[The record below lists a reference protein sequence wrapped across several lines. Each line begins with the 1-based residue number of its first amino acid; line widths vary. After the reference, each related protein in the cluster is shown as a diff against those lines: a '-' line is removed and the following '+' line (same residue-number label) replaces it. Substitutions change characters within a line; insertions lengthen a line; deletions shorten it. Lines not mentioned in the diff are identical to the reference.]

1 MRPIN
6 SNKNKLK
13 TLINFNSHHFP
24 DTLNKLQ
31 VSQQKKKCK
40 LQNNVFSKKELL
52 LFFKF
57 KSHKIM
63 VAKGIDDMGLGGF
76 PLEIL
81 LFFELNQIFFFLNNR
96 NSNNLLVSLRI

>member
-31 VSQQKKKCK
+31 VSQQKK
-40 LQNNVFSKKELL
+40 NVSY
-52 LFFKF
+52 
-57 KSHKIM
+57 KIM
-63 VAKGIDDMGLGGF
+63 FSQKK
-76 PLEIL
+76 
-81 LFFELNQIFFFLNNR
+81 NYYYFLN
-96 NSNNLLVSLRI
+96 LKATK